1 MRIHFGHRWPGSR
14 PGKAAKN
21 DFLKFLKNA
30 QIFCLLMARQ
40 QAREGCEKRLF
51 RIFEKCATFFA
62 VAGPQEARE
71 K

>member
-1 MRIHFGHRWPGSR
+1 MRNLFGCRWPGSR

-21 DFLKFLKNA
+21 DFLEFLKNA

-51 RIFEKCATFFA
+51 KIFEKCAIFLA
-62 VAGPQEARE
+62 
-71 K
+71 

>member
-1 MRIHFGHRWPGSR
+1 MRNIFCCRWTPGGTGKIR

-40 QAREGCEKRLF
+40 QARESCEK
-51 RIFEKCATFFA
+51 
-62 VAGPQEARE
+62 
-71 K
+71 